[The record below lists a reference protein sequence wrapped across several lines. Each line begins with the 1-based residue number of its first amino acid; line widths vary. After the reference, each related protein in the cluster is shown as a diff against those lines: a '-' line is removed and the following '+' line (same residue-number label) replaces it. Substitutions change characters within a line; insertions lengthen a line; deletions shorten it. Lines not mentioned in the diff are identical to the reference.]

1 MISNLAFV
9 LYGVL
14 QGSVLRML
22 LFLIYINELNYAI
35 KSSKV
40 HHFAGDANLLHF
52 SKSITRLSKCVNL
65 DMENL
70 TDWLNAKKI
79 FLSMQKTEVVIFK
92 HQSKKIDSEVENG
105 SIQKRLILLNILTLE
120 LAKI

>member
-1 MISNLAFV
+1 MVMISNVAFV

-14 QGSVLRML
+14 QGSVLHML

-52 SKSITRLSKCVNL
+52 SKSITRLNKCVNL

-70 TDWLNAKKI
+70 TGWLNANKI
-79 FLSMQKTEVVIFK
+79 FLNMQKTEVVIFK

-105 SIQKRLILLNILTLE
+105 SIQLILLNILTLE